1 LSEIAKTIRSKNA
14 GVDKITF
21 DVIFPGRA
29 SYERVRQSG
38 GLSRAAVCDILRIDE
53 GKSPTTSN
61 STRQWPS
68 SSRSTAGCQA
78 AAPQTLTSS
87 AASNMARCSTSKYRT
102 VEALPRRG
110 PPDRLSMASRR
121 FAIGVG

>member
-1 LSEIAKTIRSKNA
+1 MTASRRLSEIAKTIRSKNA

-38 GLSRAAVCDILRIDE
+38 ALSRAAVCDILRIDE

-78 AAPQTLTSS
+78 ASPADADIFGSQQ
-87 AASNMARCSTSKYRT
+87 Y
-102 VEALPRRG
+102 G
-110 PPDRLSMASRR
+110 PLLDIEVPD
-121 FAIGVG
+121 G